1 MRPPAMQGLPL
12 WQRLLAVAAYLLP
25 WRHGMAFGG
34 GLAQAFPTLNPLFN
48 ALALPVFPLVAVENL
63 LPFGGLVIFLGL
75 YLGVVRNQRVPYAI
89 RFNVLQAIL
98 LDIVL
103 VLLSLVLS
111 LLTGLPTAAGF
122 ALRTLDDTVFLGTLL
137 VIGYCLVQGL
147 RGLEPELPTVS
158 EAVRMQL

>member
-1 MRPPAMQGLPL
+1 MQGLPL

-25 WRHGMAFGG
+25 WRHGVEFGG
-34 GLAQAFPTLNPLFN
+34 GFQRAFPLLSPVLNG
-48 ALALPVFPLVAVENL
+48 LALPAAPLVAVETL

-103 VLLSLVLS
+103 VLLTLVLG
-111 LLTGLPTAAGF
+111 LLGQLLPSAAF
-122 ALRTLDDTVFLGTLL
+122 ALRTLDDTVFLGTVL
-137 VIGYCLVQGL
+137 VVGFCLVQGL

>member
-1 MRPPAMQGLPL
+1 MQGLPL

-25 WRHGMAFGG
+25 WRHGVAFGG
-34 GLAQAFPTLNPLFN
+34 GLNRAFPALDPLFN

-63 LPFGGLVIFLGL
+63 LPFGGLLVFLGL
-75 YLGVVRNQRVPYAI
+75 FLGVVRNDRVPYAI

-103 VLLSLVLS
+103 VLITLVLGLVSSLV
-111 LLTGLPTAAGF
+111 GPGGF
-122 ALRTLDDTVFLGTLL
+122 ALRTLNDTVFLGTVV

-147 RGLEPELPTVS
+147 RGLDPELPTVS

>member
-1 MRPPAMQGLPL
+1 MQGLPL

-25 WRHGMAFGG
+25 WRHGVAFGG
-34 GLAQAFPTLNPLFN
+34 GLNRAFPALDPLFN

-63 LPFGGLVIFLGL
+63 LPFGGLLVFLGL
-75 YLGVVRNQRVPYAI
+75 FLGVVRNDRVPYAI

-103 VLLSLVLS
+103 VLITLVLGLVSSLVGS
-111 LLTGLPTAAGF
+111 GGF
-122 ALRTLDDTVFLGTLL
+122 ALRTLNDTVFLGTVV

-147 RGLEPELPTVS
+147 RGLDPELPTVS

>member
-1 MRPPAMQGLPL
+1 MQGLPL

-25 WRHGMAFGG
+25 WRD
-34 GLAQAFPTLNPLFN
+34 GLDFSAGFLGAFPELRPVVN

-63 LPFGGLVIFLGL
+63 LPFGSLVVFLGL
-75 YLGVVRNQRVPYAI
+75 YLGVVRNLRVPYAI

-103 VLLSLVLS
+103 VLARLLLSLVANVQ
-111 LLTGLPTAAGF
+111 AASF
-122 ALRTLDDTVFLGTLL
+122 ALRTLNDTVFLGTVL
-137 VIGYCLVQGL
+137 VIGFCVVQGL
-147 RGLEPELPTVS
+147 RGQEPDLPTVS

>member
-1 MRPPAMQGLPL
+1 MHALPL

-25 WRHGMAFGG
+25 WRHGVEFAS
-34 GLAQAFPTLNPLFN
+34 GLVRAFPELFPVIN
-48 ALALPVFPLVAVENL
+48 LLALPAAPLVAVETL

-75 YLGVVRNQRVPYAI
+75 YLGVVRNQRLPYAI

-103 VLLSLVLS
+103 VLVSLVLGLFS
-111 LLTGLPTAAGF
+111 GLPASAAF
-122 ALRTLDDTVFLGTLL
+122 ALRTLNDTVFLGTVL

-147 RGLEPELPTVS
+147 RGQEPELPTVS